1 MTLRTTLGEHLPM
14 GCFCS
19 VLYSNDYKNKTNMK
33 VVANNINMK
42 IHQLFSEQRILGVC
56 ASIVQRKISGDLTQT
71 YF

>member
-42 IHQLFSEQRILGVC
+42 IHHCFLN
-56 ASIVQRKISGDLTQT
+56 SGFLVFARPL
-71 YF
+71 YSGKS